1 MSFDSGIS
9 FDLIPFWTWFLIL
22 VRCFGLLETLPGVGT
37 MQIPPMF
44 RFTFTFAISLC
55 LVFGGVRA
63 NLPAT
68 FGEAGLMVVTE
79 FLLGI
84 ALGLIPALII
94 SGIGVAGQV
103 TTGAIGLGQANMMD
117 PSLGG
122 QVAILARLQMLIA
135 VSLFLLIDGHHAA
148 FKAAAGLMGDIGLGY
163 FRPTMDIFMV
173 LLDRFTSSFEL
184 AVMCS
189 APILV
194 TILVT
199 NFVLGLITKF
209 VPQVNIFIISLPL
222 TIIVGLYIVVY
233 TFPGVNDHLIRGFNE
248 AEFALL
254 RLVTFK

>member
-1 MSFDSGIS
+1 MSFDSGIT

-22 VRCFGLLETLPGVGT
+22 IRCFGLLETLPGIGT
-37 MQIPPMF
+37 MQVPAMF
-44 RFTFTFAISLC
+44 RLSFTFAISIC
-55 LVFGGVRA
+55 LVLGGVRA
-63 NLPAT
+63 NLPSGVA
-68 FGEAGLMVVTE
+68 EAGLMITTE

-84 ALGLIPALII
+84 ILGLIPALLI
-94 SGIGVAGQV
+94 SAVGVAGQV
-103 TTGAIGLGQANMMD
+103 TTGAIGLGQANMID

-122 QVAILARLQMLIA
+122 QVAILARLQMMVGVA
-135 VSLFLLIDGHHAA
+135 LFLLIDGHHAA
-148 FKAAAGLMGDIGLGY
+148 IKAAAGLMGDIGLGY
-163 FRPTMDIFMV
+163 FRPNMDTFMI
-173 LLDRFTSSFEL
+173 LLDRFSSSFEL

-194 TILVT
+194 TVLVT

-233 TFPGVNDHLIRGFNE
+233 TFTGVNEHLIRGFNE
-248 AEFALL
+248 AEFAIL